1 MKRLIRRFAAFV
13 TVAAL
18 VFAQLAVSAF
28 ACPDDASQRAH
39 ALVNSTSGDCE
50 KLSNPNLC
58 EQHCDY
64 GSSSVHTLSAASPAP
79 DLAPLPWR
87 VQALQLSAARSSV
100 RARLAPRRIDPPPLI
115 LFGVL
120 RI

>member
-1 MKRLIRRFAAFV
+1 MTRLVRRIAACLAI
-13 TVAAL
+13 AAL
-18 VFAQLAVSAF
+18 AFAQLAISAY
-28 ACPDDASQRAH
+28 ACPSGMEARAQ
-39 ALVNSTSGDCE
+39 AVGDLVSGDCE
-50 KLSNPNLC
+50 ELANPNLC

-64 GSSSVHTLSAASPAP
+64 GSSSVHTPSAPSPAA

-87 VQALQLSAARSSV
+87 IEPFMATSAPSPARSWPLGR
-100 RARLAPRRIDPPPLI
+100 RADIPPLI